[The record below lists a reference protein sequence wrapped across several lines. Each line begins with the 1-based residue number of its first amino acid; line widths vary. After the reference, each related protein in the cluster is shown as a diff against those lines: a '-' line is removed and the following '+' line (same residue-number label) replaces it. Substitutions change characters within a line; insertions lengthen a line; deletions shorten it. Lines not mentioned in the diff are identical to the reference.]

1 MEKYLQ
7 ILKQYWGYDA
17 FRPLQPEIIKSIG
30 EGRDTLGL
38 MPTGGGKSIT
48 FQVPALTIDG
58 VCIVVTP
65 LIALMKDQVMG
76 LRRRG
81 ISAAALYTGM
91 TFDQMNVAMDNC
103 IYGACKFLYL
113 SPERLS
119 TDFFKEKLAYMKVGM
134 LVVDEAHCISQ
145 WGYDFRPSYFAI
157 AQIREYLPNVPVLAL
172 TATATPDVANDIM
185 ARLNFRKPNL
195 FTKSFARPNIAYIVR
210 HCDEKEQQM
219 VHILNSVQG
228 SAIVY
233 VRNRRRTRELSEFLV
248 SQDINADYFH
258 AGLSADEKDRRQLSW
273 TEGKTRVIVCTNA
286 FGMGIDKP
294 DVRVVIHM
302 DAPDSLEAYFQEAGR
317 AGRDGKKSYAVF
329 LWNSGDPPKLRRNV
343 TNSFPPID
351 EIKKIYNS
359 FCNRCVI
366 GVGEGGGYSTMF
378 DVGDFCAKFHYSL
391 NNVHYAFDLLDN
403 AGYLEYNADTDLPS
417 RLMFTVDRDRLYDI
431 ERSYPALDDT
441 IKASLR
447 LYTGLFVEYAII
459 DEKRI
464 ARIAE
469 TTRQKVYEDLKM
481 LARLGVVS
489 YNPRKH
495 ATVVGLRQNR
505 VEDRFIHFPKDVYE
519 YRLETARRRSESVI
533 NYLQTSK
540 CRSQQ
545 LLAYFGQLESEP
557 CGQCDVCIERAK
569 QSNNE
574 EYIYDKLRATLTEPL
589 TYDELLKRLE
599 PVNSKRLK
607 TVLRRM
613 LDSEEILCEDDLYR
627 LPSC

>member
-48 FQVPALTIDG
+48 FQVPALTMDG

-81 ISAAALYTGM
+81 ISAAAIYTGM
-91 TFDQMNVAMDNC
+91 TFDQMNAALDNC

-113 SPERLS
+113 SPERLA
-119 TDFFKEKLAYMKVGM
+119 TDFFKEKLAYMKVGL

-145 WGYDFRPSYFAI
+145 WGYDFRPSYLCI
-157 AQIREYLPNVPVLAL
+157 ADIRKYLPNIPVLAL

-185 ARLNFRKPNL
+185 ARLHFSKPNL

-210 HCDEKEQQM
+210 RCDEKEQQM
-219 VHILNSVQG
+219 VHILNSVAG

-248 SQDINADYFH
+248 SQNINADYFH
-258 AGLSADEKDRRQLSW
+258 AGLSSEEKDRRQLNW

-317 AGRDGKKSYAVF
+317 AGRDGKKSFAVF
-329 LWNSGDPPKLRRNV
+329 LWNADDPPKLRRNV

-351 EIKKIYNS
+351 EIKRIYNS
-359 FCNRCVI
+359 FCYRCAI
-366 GVGEGGGYSTMF
+366 GVGEGEGFSTMF
-378 DVGDFCAKFHYSL
+378 DIGDFCAKFHLSL
-391 NNVHYAFDLLDN
+391 TNVHYAFDLLDN
-403 AGYLEYNADTDLPS
+403 AGYMNYEKEADLPS
-417 RLMFTVDRDRLYDI
+417 RLMFVVDRERLYDI
-431 ERSYPALDDT
+431 ERSYPALDNT
-441 IKASLR
+441 IKATLR

-459 DEKRI
+459 DENRI
-464 ARIAE
+464 ARVAQSD
-469 TTRQKVYEDLKM
+469 RQKVYEDLKM
-481 LARLGVVS
+481 LARLGVVN

-505 VEDRFIHFPKDVYE
+505 VEDRFLRFPREVYDF
-519 YRLETARRRSESVI
+519 RLESARRRSESVI
-533 NYLQTSK
+533 NYLQTNK

-545 LLAYFGQLESEP
+545 LLAYFGQLDAPE
-557 CGQCDVCIERAK
+557 CGQCDVCIERTK
-569 QSNNE
+569 QANNE
-574 EYIYDKLRATLTEPL
+574 IYIEEKTESVLCEPL

-599 PVNSKRLK
+599 PVNSERLK

-613 LDSEEILCEDDLYR
+613 LDNEKILCEDNVYR
-627 LPSC
+627 LNK